1 MDRTRN
7 PIRAVAVP
15 SEHGGWGLTIEPGLL
30 GLLVAPSV
38 AGACLAVAALGL
50 FVLRTP
56 LELALVDRRRH
67 RRLPRTRLAERVAA
81 VESVLLAAL
90 VVVAAL
96 TAHDSRW
103 WIPAAVAAPLV
114 AVELTYDIRS
124 RRRRL
129 VPELTGAVAIAAVAA
144 VVVIAADG
152 DPRLAAGL
160 WLILAARVTTS
171 IPHVRAQIDRLRGRD
186 WQPGLVL
193 VSDLAAVVVAGVAV
207 FLDGRIIVGAVA
219 LVAVVVVQQVRRRR
233 PVASVKIIGASQM
246 VLGFAVV
253 AASASGVVWL

>member
-7 PIRAVAVP
+7 PIRAVAMP

-30 GLLVAPSV
+30 GLLVAPSL
-38 AGACLAVAALGL
+38 AGACLAVAALLL
-50 FVLRTP
+50 FLLRTP

-81 VESVLLAAL
+81 AEAVLLMVL
-90 VVVAAL
+90 VAVAAV
-96 TAHDSRW
+96 TAHDGRW

-114 AVELTYDIRS
+114 AVELAYDIRS

-144 VVVIAADG
+144 AVVIAGDG

-171 IPHVRAQIDRLRGRD
+171 IPHVRAQIDRLHGRD

-193 VSDLAAVVVAGVAV
+193 ASDLAAVVVAGIAV
-207 FLDGRIIVGAVA
+207 VLDGRIILGAAV
-219 LVAVVVVQQVRRRR
+219 LVAVVVVQGVRRRR
-233 PVASVKIIGASQM
+233 PAAPAKIIGVSQM

-253 AASASGVVWL
+253 AASAIGVAWL

>member
-7 PIRAVAVP
+7 PIRAVAMP

-30 GLLVAPSV
+30 GLLVAPSQ
-38 AGACLAVAALGL
+38 AGACLAMAALVL

-81 VESVLLAAL
+81 AEAVLLAVL
-90 VVVAAL
+90 VAVAAV

-114 AVELTYDIRS
+114 AVELAYDIRS

-144 VVVIAADG
+144 AVVIAGDG
-152 DPRLAAGL
+152 ESRLAAGL
-160 WLILAARVTTS
+160 WLILAARVITS
-171 IPHVRAQIDRLRGRD
+171 IPHVRAQIDRLHDRER
-186 WQPGLVL
+186 QPRLTL
-193 VSDLAAVVVAGVAV
+193 LADL
-207 FLDGRIIVGAVA
+207 GAVA
-219 LVAVVVVQQVRRRR
+219 VAAAAVAVDHRLVVGAAALIVVAVVQRVRRRR
-233 PVASVKIIGASQM
+233 PVAPVKIIGVSQM
-246 VLGFAVV
+246 ALGFAVV
-253 AASASGVVWL
+253 IAAAIGVALL